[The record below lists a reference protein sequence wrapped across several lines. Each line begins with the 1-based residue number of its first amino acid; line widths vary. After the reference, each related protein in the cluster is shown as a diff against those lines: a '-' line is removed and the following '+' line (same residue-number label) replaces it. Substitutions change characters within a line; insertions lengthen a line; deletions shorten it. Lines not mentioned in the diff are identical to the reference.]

1 MRKKSTA
8 TKKGTVA
15 HKSKSA
21 VRKIK
26 PRASTDDVFRL
37 LKAVNE
43 ITLKRIEDR
52 LHSHDL
58 TVLDRLSDI
67 IVTVHAIKR
76 RVGA

>member
-1 MRKKSTA
+1 MQKGNNAMQKKSTA

-58 TVLDRLSDI
+58 TVWTGSA
-67 IVTVHAIKR
+67 TS
-76 RVGA
+76 